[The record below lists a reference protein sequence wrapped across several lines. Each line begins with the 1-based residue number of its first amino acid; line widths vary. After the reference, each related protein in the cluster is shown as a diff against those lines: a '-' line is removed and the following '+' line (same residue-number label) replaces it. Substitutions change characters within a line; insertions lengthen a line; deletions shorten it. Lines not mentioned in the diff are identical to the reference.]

1 MGETLGREKSG
12 GSRGGWENHQ
22 NAIDPMLG
30 RGKKDGRQ
38 DRKTLR
44 LQCNVN
50 KVSTKPMAG
59 PRSQVRIREAGY
71 LQGTGCFRVSAALSH
86 WLRWAGGK
94 QSGASSVDPRET
106 LQLLPWAVTVLTVRD
121 LGGAFPR
128 PPHPTPRA
136 ARLFR
141 GCCEPLFL
149 SGNFKEGGYWNKL
162 QLPSPLLHLISGP

>member
-1 MGETLGREKSG
+1 MGRVLGCSAMLRKFQQSRWWVLDPKCPSEK
-12 GSRGGWENHQ
+12 
-22 NAIDPMLG
+22 P
-30 RGKKDGRQ
+30 
-38 DRKTLR
+38 
-44 LQCNVN
+44 
-50 KVSTKPMAG
+50 AG
-59 PRSQVRIREAGY
+59 H

-106 LQLLPWAVTVLTVRD
+106 LQLLPWAVTVPTVRD

-136 ARLFR
+136 AQLFR
-141 GCCEPLFL
+141 GSCEPLFL